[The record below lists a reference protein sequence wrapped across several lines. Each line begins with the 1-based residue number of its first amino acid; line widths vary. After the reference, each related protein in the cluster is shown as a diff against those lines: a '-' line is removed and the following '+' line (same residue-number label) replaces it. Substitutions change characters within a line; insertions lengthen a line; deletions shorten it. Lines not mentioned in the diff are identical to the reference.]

1 MSKYQTIACGVSYS
15 DTEHE
20 GRLVRVSISLY
31 ELVHGRTADFN
42 AIFVQDLDGCFILAA
57 LVSHG
62 DSETRTIC

>member
-1 MSKYQTIACGVSYS
+1 M
-15 DTEHE
+15 
-20 GRLVRVSISLY
+20 RVSISLY

-62 DSETRTIC
+62 GDSETRIIC